1 MSNMRVYFQVSVEV
15 DKTTSLVGLESGIVQ
30 AIENGLEINGEQH
43 YFNGVTCTVED
54 SEEA

>member
-1 MSNMRVYFQVSVEV
+1 MRVYFQVSVEV